1 MDARPHVII
10 IGAGFGGLETAR
22 RLAKA
27 PLRITLIDR
36 NNYHLFQPLLY
47 QVAIAGLSPVEIA
60 YPVRAILH
68 RQRNLTFLMGE
79 VGGIDLASR
88 TLTVG
93 QETLSY
99 DMLVVA
105 VGGQTNFFGLRSVEE
120 NGLTVKDI
128 GSAVAIRNHLLET
141 FERASRTPEGELRR
155 KLLTFVVVGG
165 GPTGVETAGALSE
178 LIRLVLTKDYPGL
191 DLSAARV
198 VLLEAGPALMP
209 AFPKNLQAA
218 TVRMLQAKGVDV
230 RLNVKVTGFD
240 GERVSLA
247 EGPALPSGTLIWT
260 AGLRAASLVDRLG
273 VLQSASDRVRVE
285 PTLQLPGH
293 PEVFVLGDA
302 AYLENGHGPLP
313 MLATVALQEARSVA
327 GNIARRA
334 TGGLTIPFEYRDP
347 GLLATIGRNAAV
359 AYIGGLALQGFPAW
373 VIWVGLHI
381 FRIIGFRNRLVVM
394 INWAWD
400 YFFYYRAV
408 RLITGE

>member
-1 MDARPHVII
+1 
-10 IGAGFGGLETAR
+10 
-22 RLAKA
+22 
-27 PLRITLIDR
+27 
-36 NNYHLFQPLLY
+36 
-47 QVAIAGLSPVEIA
+47 
-60 YPVRAILH
+60 
-68 RQRNLTFLMGE
+68 
-79 VGGIDLASR
+79 
-88 TLTVG
+88 
-93 QETLSY
+93 
-99 DMLVVA
+99 
-105 VGGQTNFFGLRSVEE
+105 
-120 NGLTVKDI
+120 
-128 GSAVAIRNHLLET
+128 
-141 FERASRTPEGELRR
+141 
-155 KLLTFVVVGG
+155 
-165 GPTGVETAGALSE
+165 
-178 LIRLVLTKDYPGL
+178 
-191 DLSAARV
+191 RV

-273 VLQSASDRVRVE
+273 VLQSASGRVRVE